1 MHDRELIPR
10 PKVFS
15 ALLVCPTPQV
25 RRCETVRVSDARVR
39 YARNGAV
46 SLAYRVIGEADTTV
60 VWTPGAARN
69 VESFDDPASPFA
81 MLAKQLSHVA
91 RLVVWDMRGG
101 GLSDAATH
109 VPPLTE
115 RVEDLRSVMDAADV
129 ESATMFGF
137 SEGGAVSA
145 LFAATYPERVRS
157 LVLFGTAA
165 RFSQALPD
173 FPWGLTPAEV
183 AARAA
188 EIDDKWGSGAL
199 SDVFLGEAADT
210 PGMREWVGKIQR
222 YMHTPT
228 MARMTW
234 QALMNVDIRSVLE
247 DIRAPTLVLARPDDQ
262 LVPADAAAA
271 LAADI
276 SGAQLRTLPAGA
288 HNTFDIFD
296 LLGTHIVD
304 FLGDTSRVAP
314 SDRVLATVVFT
325 DIVGSTEQLT
335 TAGDAHWRGQLD
347 AHDQLVDATLAQ
359 RGGRRVNHTGDGV
372 FALFDGPT
380 AAARW
385 ALELVPALAARGIRI
400 RVGVHV
406 GECEKRG
413 EDWSGMAVHVG
424 ARIAA
429 LAGPGQIL
437 ASRTVRDLSAGSGLI
452 FEHLGAQRLKGVPED
467 IDIFCVAEP
476 S

>member
-1 MHDRELIPR
+1 LFVPLRKFGDAKL
-10 PKVFS
+10 
-15 ALLVCPTPQV
+15 CG
-25 RRCETVRVSDARVR
+25 VSDARVR

-101 GLSDAATH
+101 GLPDAATH

-157 LVLFGTAA
+157 LVVFGTAA

-424 ARIAA
+424 ARIDA

>member
-1 MHDRELIPR
+1 
-10 PKVFS
+10 VW
-15 ALLVCPTPQV
+15 AQ
-25 RRCETVRVSDARVR
+25 RCETVQVSDAPVR
-39 YARNGAV
+39 YARNGPV
-46 SLAYRVIGEADTTV
+46 RLAYRVFGEAETTV
-60 VWTPGAARN
+60 LWTPGAARN
-69 VESFDDPASPFA
+69 VESFDDPTSPFA
-81 MLAKQLSHVA
+81 RLATQLSQAA

-115 RVEDLRSVMDAADV
+115 RVEDLRTVMDAAGV

-137 SEGGAVSA
+137 SEGGATSA

-173 FPWGLTPAEV
+173 FPWGLTPAQVE
-183 AARAA
+183 ARAA
-188 EIDDKWGSGAL
+188 EIDNDWGSGAL
-199 SDVFLGEAADT
+199 SDLFFGEAAET

-222 YMHTPT
+222 SMHTPT
-228 MARMTW
+228 MARLTW
-234 QALMNVDIRSVLE
+234 QALMNVDIRSVLD
-247 DIRAPTLVLARPDDQ
+247 DIRVPTLVLARPDDQ
-262 LVPADAAAA
+262 LVPLEAAAA
-271 LAADI
+271 LAAGIRD
-276 SGAQLRTLPAGA
+276 AQFRTLPAGS

-296 LLGTHIVD
+296 LLGAQIVE
-304 FLGDTSRVAP
+304 FVCDTRRVAT
-314 SDRVLATVVFT
+314 SERVLATVVFT

-347 AHDQLVDATLAQ
+347 AHDELVDATLAEH
-359 RGGRRVNHTGDGV
+359 GGRRAKHTGDGV

-380 AAARW
+380 RAALW
-385 ALELVPALAARGIRI
+385 ALDLVPALAARGIRI
-400 RVGVHV
+400 RVGIHV

-413 EDWSGMAVHVG
+413 EEWSGMAVHVG

-429 LAGPGQIL
+429 LAGPGQIT

-452 FEHLGAQRLKGVPED
+452 FENLGTHRLKGLPED
-467 IDIFCVAEP
+467 LEIFCVAKP
-476 S
+476 